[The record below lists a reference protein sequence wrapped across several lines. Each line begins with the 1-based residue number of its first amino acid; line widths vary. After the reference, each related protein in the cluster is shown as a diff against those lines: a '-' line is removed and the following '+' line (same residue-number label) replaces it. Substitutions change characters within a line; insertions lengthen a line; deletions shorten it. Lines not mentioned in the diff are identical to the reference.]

1 MKSGK
6 RGLSAVEC
14 VLITCVSFTAVS
26 LLLSLISA
34 ISGNFMALSDRS
46 ILELL
51 TCTGLI
57 GLIMFFT
64 SKLPL
69 RSAPAQI
76 LVELAVVAAVILGVG
91 GGAFGWFPWQPLTVL
106 FVCGVFIAVF
116 AITYLVMLLQNKL
129 ASDQINRKI
138 QEKRHEHD

>member
-91 GGAFGWFPWQPLTVL
+91 GGEFGWFPRCV
-106 FVCGVFIAVF
+106 
-116 AITYLVMLLQNKL
+116 
-129 ASDQINRKI
+129 
-138 QEKRHEHD
+138 